1 MNLSSIFFHP
11 KFTFKRYEKYIT
23 QEHEDKL
30 KVSLENDM
38 NLSEISPIITI
49 GILAALFG
57 MSLLQFSS
65 VKRSMRIQSEQQI
78 YARVIETRMKL
89 ENTEAFTRIAKENEL
104 FAERL
109 ALVDSPDEY
118 YTVVAFL
125 DLIEF
130 LFYLYKTKMMD
141 TKLWP
146 RWKALAETL
155 IAMPKFR
162 KVWEKTKHVHNSDF
176 IEFMDSL

>member
-1 MNLSSIFFHP
+1 MDF
-11 KFTFKRYEKYIT
+11 
-23 QEHEDKL
+23 
-30 KVSLENDM
+30 
-38 NLSEISPIITI
+38 SEISTIITV

-65 VKRSMRIQSEQQI
+65 VKGSIRIQSEQQI

-89 ENTEAFTRIAKENEL
+89 ENTEAFTKMAKENQL

-118 YTVVAFL
+118 YTVVAYL

-130 LFYLYKTKMMD
+130 LFHQYNTKMMD

-155 IAMPKFR
+155 LNIPKFK
-162 KVWEKTKHVHNSDF
+162 KVWNNTKHVHNSEF
-176 IEFMDSL
+176 VQFMDSL

>member
-1 MNLSSIFFHP
+1 MDF
-11 KFTFKRYEKYIT
+11 
-23 QEHEDKL
+23 
-30 KVSLENDM
+30 
-38 NLSEISPIITI
+38 SEISTIITV

-65 VKRSMRIQSEQQI
+65 VKGSIRIQSEQQI

-89 ENTEAFTRIAKENEL
+89 ENTEAFTKMAKENQL

-118 YTVVAFL
+118 YTVVAYL

-130 LFYLYKTKMMD
+130 LFHLHRTKMMD

-155 IAMPKFR
+155 MDMPKFR
-162 KVWEKTKHVHNSDF
+162 KVWDKTKHVHNSDF

>member
-1 MNLSSIFFHP
+1 MDF
-11 KFTFKRYEKYIT
+11 
-23 QEHEDKL
+23 
-30 KVSLENDM
+30 
-38 NLSEISPIITI
+38 SEIINMIIV
-49 GILAALFG
+49 GILASLFG

-65 VKRSMRIQSEQQI
+65 VKKNMRIESEQQT
-78 YARVIETRMKL
+78 YARIIETRMKL
-89 ENTEAFTRIAKENEL
+89 ENTEAFTKMAKESKV

-109 ALVDSPDEY
+109 DLVDSPDEY
-118 YTVVAFL
+118 YTVIAYL

-130 LFYLYKTKMMD
+130 LFRLHRTKMMD

-155 IAMPKFR
+155 MDMPKFR
-162 KVWEKTKHVHNSDF
+162 KVWDRTKHVHNSDF

>member
-1 MNLSSIFFHP
+1 MDF
-11 KFTFKRYEKYIT
+11 
-23 QEHEDKL
+23 
-30 KVSLENDM
+30 
-38 NLSEISPIITI
+38 SEISTI
-49 GILAALFG
+49 ATVGILAALFG

-65 VKRSMRIQSEQQI
+65 VKESMKVQSEQQI
-78 YARVIETRMKL
+78 YARIIETRMKL
-89 ENTEAFTRIAKENEL
+89 ENTEAFTKMAKENEM

-118 YTVVAFL
+118 YTVVAYL

-130 LFYLYKTKMMD
+130 LFYLRETKMMD

-146 RWKALAETL
+146 RWRALAETL
-155 IAMPKFR
+155 MDMPKFR
-162 KVWEKTKHVHNSDF
+162 KVWDKTKHVHNSDF

>member
-1 MNLSSIFFHP
+1 MDFSQIS
-11 KFTFKRYEKYIT
+11 TIT
-23 QEHEDKL
+23 T
-30 KVSLENDM
+30 V
-38 NLSEISPIITI
+38 

-65 VKRSMRIQSEQQI
+65 VKKSMKIQSEQQI
-78 YARVIETRMKL
+78 YARIIETRMKL
-89 ENTEAFTRIAKENEL
+89 ENTEAFTKMAKENKM

-118 YTVVAFL
+118 YTVIAYL

-130 LFYLYKTKMMD
+130 LFYLHETKMMAI
-141 TKLWP
+141 KLWP

-155 IAMPKFR
+155 MGMPKFR
-162 KVWEKTKHVHNSDF
+162 KVWETTKHVHNSDF